1 MATGGPGAGDGAIS
15 ADPGEAPRLPR
26 LPLRHLPTGLQGLLL
41 PHPRGGQLIQQPPCG
56 VRVMVSWRSRA
67 LTERQI
73 EMDGTPPPPRRA
85 V

>member
-41 PHPRGGQLIQQPPCG
+41 PHPPGGSANPAATLRSASDG
-56 VRVMVSWRSRA
+56 VLA
-67 LTERQI
+67 KQGP
-73 EMDGTPPPPRRA
+73 D
-85 V
+85 